1 MREHMILSISQ
12 NLYTRFHNRGWKS
25 WKFVKNLQVLVGKF
39 WTCQNWGFK
48 KFHSVWT
55 SLILFSSQYFDK
67 KVIIWPKFEIFSEIL
82 WRENQPC
89 DTIFGLFV
97 YHGRMWFLKLIK
109 PNDFA
114 PSRISRSIF
123 GQFRSN

>member
-1 MREHMILSISQ
+1 MILS
-12 NLYTRFHNRGWKS
+12 
-25 WKFVKNLQVLVGKF
+25 KNLFTGFWFKIVEICQKNESFGRKF
-39 WTCQNWGFK
+39 LNMSKLRFQKVSFGFEPV
-48 KFHSVWT
+48 ST
-55 SLILFSSQYFDK
+55 SLILFFSQYFGQ
-67 KVIIWPKFEIFSEIL
+67 KVIFEPKFEIFSEIL

-97 YHGRMWFLKLIK
+97 YHGRMWLLKLIK